1 MRPQYMVLS
10 ASTQEAPPPDTN
22 QRPDTGEATAATAQ
36 TRVDDARERERAARA
51 AAEQATT
58 GSARRAHDRV
68 ADLHAALALS
78 HDDHAKALRLRR
90 TGAGA

>member
-1 MRPQYMVLS
+1 M
-10 ASTQEAPPPDTN
+10 PPDMN
-22 QRPDTGEATAATAQ
+22 QRPDTGQATAATAATAAAAQ

-58 GSARRAHDRV
+58 ESARRAHRRV

-90 TGAGA
+90 TGDGA